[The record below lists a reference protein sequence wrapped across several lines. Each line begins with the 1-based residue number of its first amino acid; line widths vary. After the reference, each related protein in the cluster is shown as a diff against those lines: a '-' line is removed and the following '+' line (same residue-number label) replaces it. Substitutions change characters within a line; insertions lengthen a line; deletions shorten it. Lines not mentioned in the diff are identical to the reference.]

1 MTLARKILNVRM
13 WLLLMGIAPFTSMAV
28 GVLDVAASVSDSWS
42 ASPLTERELVIASAG
57 ETIWMG
63 HAALFGAVA
72 IAMAFLTSGKARARF
87 TALSAIAV
95 ILFVGPAFAYSGYGE
110 PSFFDAPTMTLFF
123 MVHVVVLLAGLLNWN
138 NEN

>member
-1 MTLARKILNVRM
+1 MTLARKILNVRI
-13 WLLLMGIAPFTSMAV
+13 WLLLMGIAPFTSMT
-28 GVLDVAASVSDSWS
+28 GMLDVAASVSGNWS
-42 ASPLTERELVIASAG
+42 ASPLTGRELVIASAG

-110 PSFFDAPTMTLFF
+110 PNSFDAPTMTLFI

-138 NEN
+138 NDN